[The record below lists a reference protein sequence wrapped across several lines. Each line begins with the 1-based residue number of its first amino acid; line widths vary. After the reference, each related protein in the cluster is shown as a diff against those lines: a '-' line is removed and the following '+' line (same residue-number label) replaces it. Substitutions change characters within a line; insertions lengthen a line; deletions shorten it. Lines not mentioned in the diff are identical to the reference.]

1 MYHFFVDPG
10 QIGSTDIAITGSDVN
25 HIRNVL
31 RMQPGEQIT
40 VSSGEDEKEYR
51 CEIRALSEEEVTA
64 HIYGGWR
71 RPGAELPSRISLFQG
86 LPKADKMELVIQK
99 AVELGAYELVP
110 MATRRAVVKLDAKKR
125 GGKAQAM
132 ECNSERRGEAVKRR
146 IIPQVH
152 RCHGVSGGGG
162 LCGVPV

>member
-64 HIYGGWR
+64 HIMWVEET
-71 RPGAELPSRISLFQG
+71 GAELPSRISLFQG

-99 AVELGAYELVP
+99 AVELGAY
-110 MATRRAVVKLDAKKR
+110 
-125 GGKAQAM
+125 
-132 ECNSERRGEAVKRR
+132 
-146 IIPQVH
+146 
-152 RCHGVSGGGG
+152 
-162 LCGVPV
+162 

>member
-10 QIGSTDIAITGSDVN
+10 QIGPTDIAITGSDVN

-64 HIYGGWR
+64 HIMWVEET
-71 RPGAELPSRISLFQG
+71 GAERPSRISLF
-86 LPKADKMELVIQK
+86 
-99 AVELGAYELVP
+99 
-110 MATRRAVVKLDAKKR
+110 R
-125 GGKAQAM
+125 GFQRQIRW
-132 ECNSERRGEAVKRR
+132 S
-146 IIPQVH
+146 
-152 RCHGVSGGGG
+152 
-162 LCGVPV
+162 L

>member
-10 QIGSTDIAITGSDVN
+10 QIGPTDIAITGSDVN

-64 HIYGGWR
+64 HIMWVEET
-71 RPGAELPSRISLFQG
+71 GAELPSRISLFQG
-86 LPKADKMELVIQK
+86 LPKGDKMEWIIQK
-99 AVELGAYELVP
+99 AVELGV
-110 MATRRAVVKLDAKKR
+110 
-125 GGKAQAM
+125 
-132 ECNSERRGEAVKRR
+132 GE
-146 IIPQVH
+146 I
-152 RCHGVSGGGG
+152 
-162 LCGVPV
+162 VPVSCRRCSGSKTGLVIPFRRWVPSTVP